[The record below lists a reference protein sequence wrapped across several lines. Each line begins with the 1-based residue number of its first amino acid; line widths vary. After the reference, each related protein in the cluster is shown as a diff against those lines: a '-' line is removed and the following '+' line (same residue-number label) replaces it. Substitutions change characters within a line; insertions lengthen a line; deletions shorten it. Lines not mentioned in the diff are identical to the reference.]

1 MSIGPI
7 GSMIN
12 FGHSIYDINGNK
24 HLKTNF
30 ETLEVQDFT
39 NIFWNFIRGGF
50 PEQIPCFLAIWGQ
63 EVYRFAKTGLAS
75 LQEAQLKI
83 VVS

>member
-24 HLKTNF
+24 YFLKP
-30 ETLEVQDFT
+30 
-39 NIFWNFIRGGF
+39 I
-50 PEQIPCFLAIWGQ
+50 
-63 EVYRFAKTGLAS
+63 
-75 LQEAQLKI
+75 LKP
-83 VVS
+83 

>member
-24 HLKTNF
+24 YLKTNF

-50 PEQIPCFLAIWGQ
+50 PEQIPCFLAI
-63 EVYRFAKTGLAS
+63 
-75 LQEAQLKI
+75 
-83 VVS
+83 

>member
-1 MSIGPI
+1 MFIGPI

-24 HLKTNF
+24 SLKTNF

-39 NIFWNFIRGGF
+39 NIF
-50 PEQIPCFLAIWGQ
+50 
-63 EVYRFAKTGLAS
+63 
-75 LQEAQLKI
+75 
-83 VVS
+83 